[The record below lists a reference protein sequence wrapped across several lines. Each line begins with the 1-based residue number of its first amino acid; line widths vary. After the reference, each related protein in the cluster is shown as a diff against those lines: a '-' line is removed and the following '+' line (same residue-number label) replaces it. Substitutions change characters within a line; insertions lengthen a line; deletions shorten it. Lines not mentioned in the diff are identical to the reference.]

1 MIKKRFFSALINTL
15 LSIILLINCCA
26 QDTTEATQ
34 LSTQKEAILSV
45 NSINDAVFAVND
57 VIGKSDLED
66 RIITGLQKKI
76 NSKPAS
82 HFAEEE
88 LQAFINLVLSKYK
101 PGISQD
107 AQSSL
112 QSVLNFLGKRLS
124 KYNIS
129 GVAFAFDPNAGFL
142 NDNQNPRF
150 TAVFKDAQGKIKKR
164 TFDCL
169 INSVGLKIAL
179 GFNFVFI
186 FFTGDIDF
194 ENSNQVLKLGTGVDI
209 STSILP
215 ILLPFSLL
223 ALHAPFK
230 NAPGGITMIGGSLGL
245 SMGLSMVTGGTLT
258 PRMS

>member
-1 MIKKRFFSALINTL
+1 MINKRFFSSIISAL
-15 LSIILLINCCA
+15 LSIILLSNCFA
-26 QDTTEATQ
+26 QEAT
-34 LSTQKEAILSV
+34 SA
-45 NSINDAVFAVND
+45 SIQSIDDAVFTVKD
-57 VIGKSDLED
+57 VIGKADLED

-76 NSKPAS
+76 TSKPATS
-82 HFAEEE
+82 FTEEE
-88 LQAFINLVLSKYK
+88 LQAFINLVLNKYK
-101 PGISQD
+101 SGISQD
-107 AQSSL
+107 AQNSL

-179 GFNFVFI
+179 GFNFAFI

-194 ENSNQVLKLGTGVDI
+194 ENSNQILKLGTGIDI
-209 STSILP
+209 SSALLP
-215 ILLPFSLL
+215 VPFSLL

-258 PRMS
+258 PRF

>member
-1 MIKKRFFSALINTL
+1 MINKRFFSSIISAL
-15 LSIILLINCCA
+15 LSIILLSNCFA
-26 QDTTEATQ
+26 QEAT
-34 LSTQKEAILSV
+34 SA
-45 NSINDAVFAVND
+45 SIQSIDDAVFTVKD
-57 VIGKSDLED
+57 VIGKADLED

-76 NSKPAS
+76 TSKPATS
-82 HFAEEE
+82 FAEEE
-88 LQAFINLVLSKYK
+88 LQAFINLVLNKYK
-101 PGISQD
+101 SGISQD

-179 GFNFVFI
+179 GFNFAFI

-194 ENSNQVLKLGTGVDI
+194 ENSNQILKLGTGIDI
-209 STSILP
+209 SSALLP
-215 ILLPFSLL
+215 VPFSLL

-258 PRMS
+258 PRF